1 MGICR
6 LHSNQFTL
14 WLNPCRA
21 GIRIPQLRMVTSPA
35 NADIEVANIPLS
47 YPEMIFVATWS
58 PHRFSYGNGGFYSH
72 GGTPIAG

>member
-47 YPEMIFVATWS
+47 
-58 PHRFSYGNGGFYSH
+58 
-72 GGTPIAG
+72 